1 MSNVSFSER
10 PIVHMGVGLVLATV
24 VQSAGLQNFAA
35 SKLAFMASGCFAGLV
50 DNAYKEETDKLDYR
64 VCSWL
69 DTTFNGGKLTK
80 KDKTEVRLATLGA
93 SFFMNL
99 VLFLGTGSYRSLANV
114 MIMTGLN
121 YVAGQAAYNALKNND
136 II

>member
-50 DNAYKEETDKLDYR
+50 DNAYKEETDK
-64 VCSWL
+64 SWL